1 MGYLLDTNIVT
12 AILKNNRKV
21 QEKMGNL
28 DVLAENVFV
37 AGMTYYEIKRGLIA
51 NGATRQLNDFQDLC
65 EKYQVIV
72 GDLAIFERAAQIHA
86 NLKRKGEPM
95 EDADILIA
103 ATAIAHNLILVSH
116 DSDMQRVEDLRLE
129 DWL

>member
-1 MGYLLDTNIVT
+1 
-12 AILKNNRKV
+12 
-21 QEKMGNL
+21 MGNL

-86 NLKRKGEPM
+86 NLKRKGTPM

-103 ATAIAHNLILVSH
+103 ATAIAHLASGSYNICGRSMVSYYI
-116 DSDMQRVEDLRLE
+116 
-129 DWL
+129 